1 MTEQPPTGE
10 TRTAEYR
17 IEDLAH
23 LSGATVR
30 TIRAYQD
37 RGLLP
42 RPERRG
48 RANVYGDAHLARLR
62 QITDLLDRGYTLAS
76 IKELLEAWDA
86 GRDLGGVLGLVAEID
101 GPWTDEE
108 ASRISRTELNA
119 AFGGSPDETALA
131 EAVELGVLERIPGR
145 VGEFLVPS
153 PQELA
158 VAAELHSAGVPL
170 TAISRHLREVRGQ
183 VEHIAARFLDFTTEH
198 VFQQFLDH
206 PPTEAEAAEA
216 ATLVRR
222 LRPLAQQTI
231 DAELARAMRTL
242 ATRYLRHHLSEA
254 LPTGARRPTGTAAGA
269 GAEAGAEAAG
279 EAGAA
284 AGAGAGPG
292 AGAGAGT
299 GAGAAA
305 GAGAEAEPGAG
316 AGSVPTPRAA
326 SGLPP
331 ATLPAPGPVAAPRT
345 AAAPAPHPAADPAA
359 DPETVLLPAGAV
371 QAVRDLV
378 GTENTAAFIAAA
390 AHREVQART
399 MDALVAGGTGTSS
412 DTGAGTGCGT
422 ASAGDAGST

>member
-1 MTEQPPTGE
+1 MTEQPPTAE
-10 TRTAEYR
+10 ARTAEYR

-48 RANVYGDAHLARLR
+48 RANVYGDTHLARLR
-62 QITDLLDRGYTLAS
+62 QIADLLDRGYTLAS

-108 ASRISRTELNA
+108 ASRVSRTELDA

-145 VGEFLVPS
+145 DDEFLVPS

-170 TAISRHLREVRGQ
+170 TAISGHLREVRGQ

-206 PPTEAEAAEA
+206 PPTEAEAEEA
-216 ATLVRR
+216 TTLVRR

-254 LPTGARRPTGTAAGA
+254 LPTEPRRP
-269 GAEAGAEAAG
+269 AETAG

-284 AGAGAGPG
+284 AGAGTA

-299 GAGAAA
+299 GAGAGAEAGAAA
-305 GAGAEAEPGAG
+305 GAGTGAG
-316 AGSVPTPRAA
+316 AGPRSVPTPRAA

-331 ATLPAPGPVAAPRT
+331 APLPAPGPVADPRT
-345 AAAPAPHPAADPAA
+345 PAAPAPAPTAG
-359 DPETVLLPAGAV
+359 PETVLLPAEAV
-371 QAVRDLV
+371 QAVRNLV

-399 MDALVAGGTGTSS
+399 MDALVALTPDRATDQASEQPSGLPPDQPAGRANGTSS
-412 DTGAGTGCGT
+412 RHRRD
-422 ASAGDAGST
+422 